1 MSDRENYL
9 SKIRAIY
16 DFKKNDEWDDKRA
29 QGEYELSEPQALA
42 EYLSIDPLELTARQG
57 DEFVL
62 RMIRSFLESVD
73 RGETPPRYVMEALA
87 FCFED
92 VVRFGAKW
100 EVAFPLPWTKTPTP
114 LTRAKFEDRRVCE
127 LILDKHNRLI
137 RGGAEPRIT
146 ATIAEVAKEVGWGDA
161 KAVAAWYDSGNQLKD
176 RVLKKEH
183 KN

>member
-9 SKIRAIY
+9 SKIRGMY
-16 DFKKNDEWDDKRA
+16 EFKKGDEWDDRRA
-29 QGEYELSEPQALA
+29 HGEYELSEPKELA
-42 EYLSIDPLELTARQG
+42 EYLSVDPQDLTSQQG

-62 RMIRSFLESVD
+62 RVIRSFLENVD

-114 LTRAKFEDRRVCE
+114 LTRAKFEAARLCE
-127 LILDKHNRLI
+127 LILDEHNR
-137 RGGAEPRIT
+137 GGPDAQIT
-146 ATIAEVAKEVGWGDA
+146 AAIETVAKDVGWSYPNA
-161 KAVAAWYDSGNQLKD
+161 RAACTTAATY
-176 RVLKKEH
+176 
-183 KN
+183 